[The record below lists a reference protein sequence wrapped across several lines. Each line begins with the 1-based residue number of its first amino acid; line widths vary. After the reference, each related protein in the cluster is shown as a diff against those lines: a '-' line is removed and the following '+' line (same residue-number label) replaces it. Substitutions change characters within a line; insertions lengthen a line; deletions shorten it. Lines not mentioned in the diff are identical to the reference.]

1 MMPSFRSFLLISLF
15 LASLSAFAI
24 AEPSYVEREKDK
36 EALADLEAFQRL
48 LDQVDP
54 PALHAALHKHSP
66 KKFEHGIFKE
76 DRTAAEAVHRED
88 ASLATKIASLALAKR
103 QNPGNGSSVV
113 IVTTTSVAVVPIT
126 NSMTTIPSTES
137 TVVPAPVGP
146 GSSSVAEAT
155 PSAVPSPATTVSV
168 GPSSVVVVPLSTSG
182 TTILVTST
190 IGAGSSAAGAVSSA
204 TPSVP
209 LGPGPVSLASS
220 VSLTPGAV
228 ISVTNSVGSMFAS
241 TLTAGAIITTTNAAG
256 VTIVTTINGGV
267 VTLSGQ
273 TSAVSTNAPSVT
285 SNAATRATTPA
296 TVRSQ
301 TSFIIQTTTLGNG
314 AQSTITAVTVIQ
326 VSETGAVTPS
336 GTAGVGTPSGT
347 TTRASPGLQTGL
359 APRSRGW
366 GWEAVG
372 VLGGAIGV
380 AMVI

>member
-1 MMPSFRSFLLISLF
+1 MPSFRSFLLISLF
-15 LASLSAFAI
+15 LARLSTFVI
-24 AEPSYVEREKDK
+24 AEPSYAEREKDK
-36 EALADLEAFQRL
+36 ETLADLEAFQRL

-66 KKFEHGIFKE
+66 KKFEHGIFQE
-76 DRTAAEAVHRED
+76 DRTAVEAVHRED

-103 QNPGNGSSVV
+103 QNPGNGSTVVV
-113 IVTTTSVAVVPIT
+113 ITSTAVTVLPITDSVTTV
-126 NSMTTIPSTES
+126 PSTES
-137 TVVPAPVGP
+137 TTVPAPVGP
-146 GSSSVAEAT
+146 GPSSVTSAT
-155 PSAVPSPATTVSV
+155 PSAVPGTATTVAV
-168 GPSSVVVVPLSTSG
+168 GPSSVVVVPLSTSS

-209 LGPGPVSLASS
+209 SAPGPVSLASS

-228 ISVTNSVGSMFAS
+228 ISVTNSVGSMVAS
-241 TLTAGAIITTTNAAG
+241 TLTPGAIITTTNAAG

-267 VTLSGQ
+267 VTLPGQ
-273 TSAVSTNAPSVT
+273 AGAGAASTNAPSVT
-285 SNAATRATTPA
+285 SNAATKATTPA

-314 AQSTITAVTVIQ
+314 VQSTITAVTVIQ
-326 VSETGAVTPS
+326 VSETGVVTPS
-336 GTAGVGTPSGT
+336 GTAGVGTPSG